1 MENKSTVDVFR
12 RRREQITHSL
22 LQLQSLRNNFREARR
37 MIGEPREM
45 IYYYFGR
52 QDEHFYGKLE
62 IFFTDNRPAIK
73 MIEFLKHDLKEL
85 KIKTFGFFEQYG
97 YGNPL
102 EQGRNFPRD
111 LRWYMQLVTDRF
123 GVEEDY
129 LVPLLKRMSE
139 ESGSSLVNIV

>member
-1 MENKSTVDVFR
+1 MNLECAFAEKKQSATDEND
-12 RRREQITHSL
+12 IPA
-22 LQLQSLRNNFREARR
+22 RN
-37 MIGEPREM
+37 
-45 IYYYFGR
+45 
-52 QDEHFYGKLE
+52 
-62 IFFTDNRPAIK
+62 FFADNRPAIK
-73 MIEFLKHDLKEL
+73 MIEFLRHDLKEL

-111 LRWYMQLVTDRF
+111 LRWYMQLISDRF
-123 GVEEDY
+123 SVEEDY